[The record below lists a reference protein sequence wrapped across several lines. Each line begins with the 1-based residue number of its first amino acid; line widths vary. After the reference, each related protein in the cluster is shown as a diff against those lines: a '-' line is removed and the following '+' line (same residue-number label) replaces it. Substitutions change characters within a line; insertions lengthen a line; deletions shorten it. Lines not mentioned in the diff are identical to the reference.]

1 MQLEAVEMN
10 ISLVSCLLI
19 GYVSE
24 IVLKYNTRKEKK
36 NRTIKFKILSQQILA
51 VAYNRIITILNIKT
65 NIVILIPNI
74 L

>member
-51 VAYNRIITILNIKT
+51 VAYNRIITIFNIKT